1 MELRFLRS
9 KSRCCFDKAVS
20 GSGVACKRVR
30 RAAASIEAVMAT
42 AVSFTAASLLAY
54 NGMRACRNLY
64 HAIANLVG
72 WPFL

>member
-1 MELRFLRS
+1 MDLHFLKSPRS
-9 KSRCCFDKAVS
+9 QVKAKCRRN
-20 GSGVACKRVR
+20 GLR
-30 RAAASIEAVMAT
+30 RAAASIEVVMAT

-64 HAIANLVG
+64 HAVANLVG